1 MAGSQLAMEVMAERP
16 RTAGWPL
23 LRVTPSS
30 ANQVAKALPPPSVTD
45 CGELAFELE
54 QLEHAGREV
63 WASSAG
69 V

>member
-1 MAGSQLAMEVMAERP
+1 MEAMAERP

-30 ANQVAKALPPPSVTD
+30 ANQELKALPPPSVTAWENWPSSLSSSSTP
-45 CGELAFELE
+45 G
-54 QLEHAGREV
+54 GRLGIF
-63 WASSAG
+63 SG